1 MSINKRKK
9 ASFRRR
15 PARPKRK
22 RLETKTSVTN
32 VIYKPQMTR
41 FKTDAERLFEQIGEN
56 FDAVKEDQVALEKA
70 YRWRRNYVNAM
81 EREMIPGISDVNGQE
96 DLLDDLI
103 VTENRIMNSD
113 ITVFLEAMYE
123 HPEELSISSVYDV
136 YNRILTGIRFVEL
149 WSTYL

>member
-1 MSINKRKK
+1 MPINKRKK
-9 ASFRRR
+9 ASYQRR

-41 FKTDAERLFEQIGEN
+41 FKTDVERLFEQIGEN
-56 FDAVKEDQVALEKA
+56 FGAVKEDSDALEKA
-70 YRWRRNYVNAM
+70 YRWRRNYANAM
-81 EREMIPGISDVNGQE
+81 EREMIPGIRDINGQE
-96 DLLDDLI
+96 DLLEDLVI
-103 VTENRIMNSD
+103 LENKIMNND
-113 ITVFLEAMYE
+113 ITMFLQAMYE
-123 HPEELSISSVYDV
+123 HPEELSITSVYDV